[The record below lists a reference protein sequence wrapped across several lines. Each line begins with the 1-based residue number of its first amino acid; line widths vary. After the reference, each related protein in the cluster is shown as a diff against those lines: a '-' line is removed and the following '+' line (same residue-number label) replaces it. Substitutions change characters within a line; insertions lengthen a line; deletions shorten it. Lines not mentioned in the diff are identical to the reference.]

1 MKKVF
6 TGVLAGAALFVNG
19 AFAQTASND
28 NTIAL
33 VESGDDISYSSTEIN
48 GDDPKS
54 GSFMVIELLSLTAS
68 EREDYNLVDW
78 TTLSEKNNDYFTLER
93 SSNGVDFRPITAM
106 KGTGTSNIQR
116 TYMYKDMNPIRGVS
130 YYRLTRTD
138 FDGTFK
144 RSKVIAVRRHFSS
157 YFQIDPVENAKEGMY
172 QVNIITENFGV
183 YNLNITDM
191 TGKEVFTDKIKVKE
205 NETNHTIDLT
215 HLNAGDY
222 DCYIQDVVNLQK
234 IKIRITK

>member
-19 AFAQTASND
+19 AFAQTVSND

-33 VESGDDISYSSTEIN
+33 VESGDDISISSTAIN
-48 GDDPKS
+48 GDEPEA

-68 EREDYNLVDW
+68 EREDYNLIDW

-116 TYMYKDMNPIRGVS
+116 TYMYKDMNPMRGVS

-183 YNLNITDM
+183 YDLSILDM
-191 TGKEVFTDKIKVKE
+191 TGKEVYTDKIKVKE
-205 NETNHTIDLT
+205 NETNQTIDLT
-215 HLNAGDY
+215 QLNAGDY
-222 DCYIQDVVNLQK
+222 DCYITDVVNHQK

>member
-33 VESGDDISYSSTEIN
+33 VESGDDISISSTAIN
-48 GDDPKS
+48 GNEPEA

-68 EREDYNLVDW
+68 EREDYNLIDW

-116 TYMYKDMNPIRGVS
+116 TYMYKDMNPMRGVS

-183 YNLNITDM
+183 YDLSILDM

-205 NETNHTIDLT
+205 NETNQTIDLT
-215 HLNAGDY
+215 QLNAGDY
-222 DCYIQDVVNLQK
+222 DGYITDVVNHQK